1 MVSDVAPIYPTI
13 KAALDAG
20 EVHAMKDATRG
31 GISSALNE
39 IAAKSGVSIWL
50 EADKVPVKDSV
61 RAASEMLGLDPYE
74 VTCEG
79 CAVIY
84 VKGDDAENILGAI
97 RETEHGR
104 DAEII
109 VEVRGERPG
118 MVLLKTLVGS
128 TRVLRKPLG
137 EPIPRVC

>member
-13 KAALDAG
+13 KVVMDAG

-31 GISSALNE
+31 GVSSALNE

-74 VTCEG
+74 VTC
-79 CAVIY
+79 
-84 VKGDDAENILGAI
+84 
-97 RETEHGR
+97 
-104 DAEII
+104 
-109 VEVRGERPG
+109 
-118 MVLLKTLVGS
+118 
-128 TRVLRKPLG
+128 
-137 EPIPRVC
+137 